1 MPALAEMRA
10 TMARVHGGPCEEELA
25 ALGVSPDSIVDFST
39 CLNPYGPC
47 SAVVEAVRAAPIHR
61 YPDPTARAVRR
72 TLAEAL
78 DVDPDAL
85 VLGNGAADLLWT
97 LARVLLERRDT
108 VVIVEPTFSEF
119 REAVEAAG
127 ACVVELRSDATDG
140 FRVDLGRLKSLLRT
154 VNPRAVYL
162 CAPNNPTGVAV
173 PAARIAALAADHPDV
188 AIVLDQAY
196 LSLSAVFADLA
207 VRFPPNVLCVRSI
220 TKEHAIP
227 GVRVGYLLCARD
239 LAARVEASRPF
250 WTTSTMAQAAAL
262 AACASRGFVEEIRPR
277 LLSDREHLHTIVRH
291 LGLSPLPSATPFFLV
306 PVPDGR
312 DLRRRLLIRHGV
324 LVRDCGSFG
333 LPRFVRLSARPPG
346 DAARLEAALAE
357 EVLHC

>member
-10 TMARVHGGPCEEELA
+10 AMARIHGGPCEEELA

-47 SAVVEAVRAAPIHR
+47 PAVVEAVRAAPIHR

-72 TLAEAL
+72 ALAEAL

-97 LARVLLERRDT
+97 LARVLLERGDT

-127 ACVVELRSDATDG
+127 ACVVELRSDGADG
-140 FRVDLGRLKSLLRT
+140 FRVDLGRLSSLLRA

-173 PAARIAALAADHPDV
+173 PAARIAALAADHPEV

-196 LSLSAVFADLA
+196 LSLSDVFADLA

-250 WTTSTMAQAAAL
+250 WTTSTMAQAGAL
-262 AACASRGFVEEIRPR
+262 AACASRGFVEETRPR
-277 LLSDREHLHTIVRH
+277 LLSDREHLYTIVRH
-291 LGLSPLPSATPFFLV
+291 LGLGPLPSATPFFLV
-306 PVPDGR
+306 PVRDGR

-333 LPRFVRLSARPPG
+333 LPTFVRLSARPPG
-346 DAARLEAALAE
+346 ETARLEAALAE